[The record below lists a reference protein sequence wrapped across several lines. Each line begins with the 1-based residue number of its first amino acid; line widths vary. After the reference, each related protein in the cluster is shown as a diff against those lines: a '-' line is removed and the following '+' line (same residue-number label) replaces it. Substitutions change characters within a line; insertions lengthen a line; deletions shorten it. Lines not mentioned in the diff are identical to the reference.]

1 MGGWPMIKLGHAG
14 TWLSGGTPPREVAGH
29 WSGEV
34 PWLSTKDLHDYIV
47 DDTLEHVTR
56 SAALAHSKLMPPNT
70 VFVATRGMALAKRLP
85 VAIGACEMAFN
96 QDVKA
101 LRCNDMDPRF
111 VVYAIR
117 GTEPSILSLTEEAAH
132 GTKRIETDRLKGI
145 ELPYPPV
152 DEQRAIADFLDRET
166 QRIDALIEK
175 KQHLLRLVHERRT
188 AFASRMLRSL
198 PRDSKLGH
206 LAQWLSGGTPPR
218 DREDLW
224 AGDMPWASSADL
236 GEDLDVLAE
245 TAQHVTPS
253 AAREWSRLAPA
264 ETILIATRGMSLA
277 RRLPAVRITR
287 TMAFNQD
294 LKGVR
299 LRSSMDARFAM
310 AVLQSLEDEILSLID
325 EAAHGTKR
333 LETARLMALPVPCPP
348 LQTQRRIV
356 ATLEGNASR
365 TRRLSEDLHTQAARL
380 SERRQVLITE
390 VVTGQRRIDAP
401 SAVAA

>member
-1 MGGWPMIKLGHAG
+1 LSDWRRVRLDAVAAEQRSSVMPAHMAGREILHYSIPVYDETGGGRVEPGDEIGSSKTRLAGAEVLVSKLNPRKSRVLITEPYDG
-14 TWLSGGTPPREVAGH
+14 LSVC
-29 WSGEV
+29 SGEFV
-34 PWLSTKDLHDYIV
+34 VLTPRSADGRFLRYVFLS
-47 DDTLEHVTR
+47 EHTRQALAAQVRSVTR
-56 SAALAHSKLMPPNT
+56 SQQRVDPISISKLW
-70 VFVATRGMALAKRLP
+70 LDLP
-85 VAIGACEMAFN
+85 
-96 QDVKA
+96 
-101 LRCNDMDPRF
+101 
-111 VVYAIR
+111 
-117 GTEPSILSLTEEAAH
+117 SL
-132 GTKRIETDRLKGI
+132 D
-145 ELPYPPV
+145 
-152 DEQRAIADFLDRET
+152 DQRRIADSLDHET
-166 QRIDALIEK
+166 ARIDALIKK
-175 KQHLLRLVHERRT
+175 KQHLLRLVHERRA
-188 AFASRMLRSL
+188 AFASRILRSL
-198 PRDSKLGH
+198 PRDSKLGY

-299 LRSSMDARFAM
+299 LLSSMDARFAM

-333 LETARLMALPVPCPP
+333 LETARLKALPVPCPP

-365 TRRLSEDLHTQAARL
+365 TRRLSEDLRTQAARL